1 MAHSINLNS
10 AGGSAYLRTGSA
22 RVPTGSTAPT
32 LWQSIASGLTMLG
45 TRLAEERRVRRSI
58 AELEQLDDH
67 MLRDIGISGRGQI
80 ASVVRHGR
88 RGRTELG

>member
-22 RVPTGSTAPT
+22 RVPTVTTPT
-32 LWQSIASGLTMLG
+32 LWQSIVSGLTMLG